1 VDNKVRR
8 QHLYNKM
15 KRNDTMN
22 PTFERLY
29 RQVGRVT
36 FGVLLAALIV
46 YGLMLVCALL
56 GFSHTVA
63 SLGGMAASLAYV
75 FVALF
80 GLFLVASVVA
90 AVIRWFDRRNPI
102 RASNPV

>member
-1 VDNKVRR
+1 
-8 QHLYNKM
+8 
-15 KRNDTMN
+15 MN

-36 FGVLLAALIV
+36 FGVLLATLTI
-46 YGLMLVCALL
+46 YGLMLLCGVL
-56 GFSHTVA
+56 GFSHAVA
-63 SLGGMAASLAYV
+63 SLGGAAASLAFV

-90 AVIRWFDRRNPI
+90 AVIRWLDRRDQIN
-102 RASNPV
+102 ASNSV